1 MGFAGP
7 SMNSRAH
14 CLLVA
19 VAVAAIGLI
28 GGPRAA
34 EATSISVVVPLTGEQ
49 EEPEPVF
56 TGAFG
61 TALLMFDTETNT
73 LSVSAQV
80 FGIDVS
86 DLLDIP
92 TFGPFHLHVET
103 TDQVGPIAVYFGGI
117 GDWVQHLGGITL
129 QATGTLSGLVPEEE
143 IVAALFAG
151 KTYLNLHTPEFPS
164 GEIRGDI
171 LAIPEPGTIS
181 LLMLGLLGL
190 STAGRRYQRPR

>member
-1 MGFAGP
+1 
-7 SMNSRAH
+7 MNSSAY
-14 CLLVA
+14 CLWVA
-19 VAVAAIGLI
+19 VAVVGIGLV

-34 EATSISVVVPLTGEQ
+34 EATTISVVVPLTGEQ

-61 TALLMFDTETNT
+61 TALLLFDTDTNS

-80 FGIDVS
+80 FGIDVA
-86 DLLDIP
+86 DLFDIP

-103 TDQVGPIAVYFGGI
+103 PDPPTDQVGPIAIYFGGLT
-117 GDWVQHLGGITL
+117 DWVQHLDGITL
-129 QATGTLSGLVPEEE
+129 ESTGTPSGLVPEEE

-151 KTYLNLHTPEFPS
+151 KTYLNLHTTDFPA
-164 GEIRGDI
+164 GELRGDV
-171 LAIPEPGTIS
+171 LAIPEPRTIS

-190 STAGRRYQRPR
+190 STGRRRLSRNRAD